1 MSNTFYPS
9 QQDYID
15 KLNALAAG
23 GSVSYATGTFTPIV
37 IGATT
42 AGSGTYT
49 KQSGKTTTIG
59 NIVTFRAEI
68 VLSAHTGTGELRI
81 NGLPSTTD
89 TAMSIP
95 VACRI
100 SNSVYTGFVDA
111 YINPSSTQI
120 VVPGLNF
127 GSAWMGMPFTIDV
140 RGSYQG

>member
-1 MSNTFYPS
+1 MSNQFYPG

-23 GSVSYATGTFTPIV
+23 GSISYATGTFTPTV

-49 KQSGKTTTIG
+49 KQTGKTTTIG
-59 NIVTFRAEI
+59 NLVFFRLEV
-68 VLSAHTGTGELRI
+68 VLSAHTGTGEVRI

-89 TAMSIP
+89 TSMSIP
-95 VACRI
+95 VSCRI
-100 SNSVYTGFVDA
+100 SNAVFSGVVDA

-120 VVPGLNF
+120 VIPGFQF
-127 GSAWMGMPFTIDV
+127 GSAWAGMPLTIDV